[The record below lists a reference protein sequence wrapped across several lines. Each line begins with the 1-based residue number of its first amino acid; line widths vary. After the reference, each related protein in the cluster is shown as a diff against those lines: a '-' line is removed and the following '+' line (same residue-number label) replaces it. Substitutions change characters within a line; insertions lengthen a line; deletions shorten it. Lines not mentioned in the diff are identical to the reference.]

1 MIEPA
6 HKQVLSLKAYVGGKS
21 AVAGVSKVVKLS
33 SNEGAFG
40 VNPVVAKACAD
51 KIKDLFRYPDGA
63 SAALREAIASA
74 HGISPE
80 RIVCGT
86 GSDELIGLLCHAYLR
101 ENDEVIVTQYAF
113 LMYRLYSMTCGANV
127 VQVPEK
133 DFKIDIDAILNAVTP
148 KTKIV
153 FIANP
158 GNPTGTYLNK
168 DEVRRLCENLP
179 KDVLLVLDNA
189 YAEFVT
195 APDYDAGIGAVN
207 GFENVVMLRTFSKIY
222 GLGGVRLGWAYASA
236 EIADILN
243 RIRGPFNVNMMAQC
257 AGVAAVKDAAFVEKC
272 RAHNQK
278 WLNRLPDFFKNLGLD
293 CVPSVANFI
302 LVKFPNA
309 DKTAAGANEFL
320 LSKGIIVRAMNS
332 YGLPDCLRVTIG
344 SDEDMEAFTQALT
357 AYMKA

>member
-1 MIEPA
+1 MLEPA
-6 HKQVLSLKAYVGGKS
+6 YKQVLSLKAYVGGKS
-21 AVAGVSKVVKLS
+21 AVSGFSKVVKLS

-51 KIKDLFRYPDGA
+51 KIKDLFRYPDGG
-63 SAALREAIASA
+63 STALREAIAAA
-74 HGISPE
+74 HGVSAD
-80 RIVCGT
+80 RIVCGA

-101 ENDEVIVTQYAF
+101 ENDEVIITQYAF
-113 LMYRLYSMTCGANV
+113 LMYRLYSLTCGANV

-133 DFKIDIDAILNAVTP
+133 DFKIDIDAILNAVTE

-168 DEVRRLCENLP
+168 QEVRRLCEGLP
-179 KDVLLVLDNA
+179 KNVLLVLDNA

-195 APDYDAGIGAVN
+195 AADYDAGIGAVN
-207 GFENVVMLRTFSKIY
+207 DFENVVMLRTFSKIY
-222 GLGGVRLGWAYASA
+222 GLGGVRLGWSYSSA

-243 RIRGPFNVNMMAQC
+243 RVRGPFNVNMIAQC
-257 AGVAAVKDAAFVEKC
+257 AGEAAVKDTDFVEKC

-278 WLNRLPDFFKNLGLD
+278 WLDKLPAFFKSLGLD

-302 LVKFPNA
+302 LVKFPNTG
-309 DKTAAGANEFL
+309 KTAAGANEFL
-320 LSKGIIVRAMNS
+320 LSKGVIVRAVVS

-344 SDEDMEAFTQALT
+344 SDDDMEAFTQALA